1 MSKKSALIITMHKVK
16 NFGSA
21 LQAWALQESILK
33 MGLDV
38 KMIDYLYPNQYYF
51 SHVPEAPVVHRSV
64 LKKIRLSKL
73 LGYIKKNYLY
83 KHKQQTALFQ
93 RFWEKH
99 FLLTKPYTS
108 PDELQANP
116 PKADFYI
123 TGSDQVWNPNTMYG
137 DPSFFLDFGSKET
150 PRIAYAASFG
160 TNVIPEEY
168 KDIYTKYL
176 GTYNHL
182 GIREK
187 TGVELV
193 KSLTG
198 KSSSLVCDPTI
209 LLTKEDY
216 KVLADDSTIHINRP
230 YLLAYILD
238 YAYNPRPAI
247 DSIIEEV
254 SKKLGLHIVYLLC
267 GNTNGYKLGSTT
279 FSGAGPN
286 EFVSLFRNASF
297 VVTSSFHGTVFSLI
311 HEKPFYAVLPAE
323 KADSRIA
330 SLLSAV
336 GLLDRGIK
344 ANEKVFLANKEEM
357 SIDYDKATPALNELR
372 NCSLHYLESSLI

>member
-51 SHVPEAPVVHRSV
+51 SHVPEAPVVRRSI

-108 PDELQANP
+108 PDELQAHP
-116 PKADFYI
+116 PKVDFYI

-150 PRIAYAASFG
+150 PRIAYAASF
-160 TNVIPEEY
+160 
-168 KDIYTKYL
+168 
-176 GTYNHL
+176 
-182 GIREK
+182 
-187 TGVELV
+187 
-193 KSLTG
+193 
-198 KSSSLVCDPTI
+198 
-209 LLTKEDY
+209 
-216 KVLADDSTIHINRP
+216 
-230 YLLAYILD
+230 
-238 YAYNPRPAI
+238 
-247 DSIIEEV
+247 
-254 SKKLGLHIVYLLC
+254 
-267 GNTNGYKLGSTT
+267 
-279 FSGAGPN
+279 SGWCYPC
-286 EFVSLFRNASF
+286 
-297 VVTSSFHGTVFSLI
+297 
-311 HEKPFYAVLPAE
+311 
-323 KADSRIA
+323 RI
-330 SLLSAV
+330 
-336 GLLDRGIK
+336 
-344 ANEKVFLANKEEM
+344 
-357 SIDYDKATPALNELR
+357 
-372 NCSLHYLESSLI
+372 